1 MLAAAPDHMHR
12 LLAVWRHAR
21 VFTHELC
28 VAQDGVE
35 RRADLVADG
44 ADVAALGLV
53 GLVGR
58 ALGRFGHLARLLG
71 HAARGLQG
79 FVGLAVQ
86 LDLAHQQ
93 ARLAVGFLLRH
104 LAAFV
109 RQHQPPSH
117 DA

>member
-1 MLAAAPDHMHR
+1 MLAPAPDHVHR
-12 LLAVWRHAR
+12 LLAVWRHTR
-21 VFTHELC
+21 VLTHELR

-53 GLVGR
+53 GLVG
-58 ALGRFGHLARLLG
+58 AQAGFLGLLLRGLG

-104 LAAFV
+104 LAALV